1 MNSLIVSHTD
11 TYTLITINRPPA
23 LNALNSEVFDELNEV
38 LSQSLPTSSRL
49 LAITG
54 SGEKAFAAGADITEF
69 TTLSGDEARNLS
81 QKGQK
86 IFDKLEQFHLPSVA
100 LIHGYALGGGFEL
113 ALACQLRIVTK
124 KAVLGLP
131 EANLGLIPGYGGTQ
145 RLPKL
150 IGKGKSIYYTLTSE
164 NMDAETAVSLGA
176 ADFLVEDQAEGTA
189 FIEKFAKKL
198 SYKSAVASG
207 LALQSILNSD
217 TADGFD
223 FESENFKKAFQSK
236 DMKEGVGAFLEKRK
250 PVFKNK

>member
-11 TYTLITINRPPA
+11 TYTLITINRPAA
-23 LNALNSEVFDELNEV
+23 LNALNTEVFDELNEV
-38 LSQSLPTSSRL
+38 LSQQLPASSRL

-69 TTLSGDEARNLS
+69 TTLSGEEARNLS

-86 IFDKLEQFHLPSVA
+86 IFDKLENFHIPTIA
-100 LIHGYALGGGFEL
+100 LIHGYALGGGLEL

-150 IGKGKSIYYTLTSE
+150 IGKGKSIYYILTSE
-164 NMDAETAVSLGA
+164 NINAETAISLGA
-176 ADFLVEDQAEGTA
+176 ADFLVEDQAEGTS
-189 FIEKFAKKL
+189 FIENFAKKL
-198 SYKSAVASG
+198 SFKSGIASG
-207 LALQSILNSD
+207 LALEAILKSD
-217 TADGFD
+217 SETGFNL
-223 FESENFKKAFQSK
+223 ESENFKKAFGSE